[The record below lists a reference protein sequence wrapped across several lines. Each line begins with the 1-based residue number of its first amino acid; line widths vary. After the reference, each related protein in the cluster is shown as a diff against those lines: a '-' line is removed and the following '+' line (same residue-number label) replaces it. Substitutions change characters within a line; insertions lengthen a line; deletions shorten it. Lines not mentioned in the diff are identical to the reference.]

1 MPALNFQERFALQV
15 QNGTKRQTIRKRRKR
30 PIKIGDKLFLYTG
43 MRTKSCVKL
52 GEGVCIE
59 TVPVT
64 IHNTCLML
72 YNRAVPGIEAHRL
85 AHNDGFESL
94 DMMLRWFRKTHG
106 LPFKGQIIFWR
117 QS

>member
-15 QNGTKRQTIRKRRKR
+15 QNGTKRKR

-64 IHNTCLML
+64 IHNTYLML